1 MEILYLVGEPLFKPE
16 ESRQEFVTPFGQTDL
31 CQRVLSET
39 QNPQTVL
46 NHLREEYLAIV
57 GSLKVMGI
65 DFRIVYSHPKEVDK
79 TLIMAC
85 IEHFGCKLAGFDN
98 KYSLQAIIY
107 PRDFATV
114 LPGVVLVN
122 SAAVGIKVS
131 HKEDYR
137 IMRSP
142 YGLGGRA
149 LVCGK
154 IMLISERITLEDGRL
169 LSPQGLEEIRRM
181 GIRIGL
187 LPLPACTTISMDSGV
202 SNINNRFSCNDHLD
216 RVACLIQGKDGA
228 LHLVVDPQI
237 HSVNWKGLCSPK
249 ETLERIRSACEPL
262 GIIVH
267 CPKKL
272 EVPYSLNLVQFP
284 DGRVL
289 MTSGDEAVAEVII
302 EVVGKDKAFGTP
314 IPIRF
319 LPVWA
324 YAGIRCLTNGLPKT
338 LFIPKASA

>member
-16 ESRQEFVTPFGQTDL
+16 EPREKFDAPFSQAEL
-31 CQRVLSET
+31 CHRVFMEV
-39 QNPQTVL
+39 QNPRAVL
-46 NHLREEYLAIV
+46 ERLREEYLAIV
-57 GSLKVMGI
+57 GSLKAMGI
-65 DFRIVYSHPKEVDK
+65 DFRIVYSHPDEVDK
-79 TLIMAC
+79 GLLMIC
-85 IEHFGCKLAGFDN
+85 IKRLGCRLTGFDS
-98 KYSLQAIIY
+98 KYRHSAVTY

-114 LPGVVLVN
+114 LPGLVLVN
-122 SAAVGIKVS
+122 SKAARIMMNK
-131 HKEDYR
+131 KDDYR
-137 IMRSP
+137 IISSP
-142 YGLGGRA
+142 YGEGGRVLA
-149 LVCGK
+149 CENT
-154 IMLISERITLEDGRL
+154 MLIGERLLLEDGGL
-169 LSPQGLEEIRRM
+169 LEPAGLEEIKRL

-187 LPLPACTTISMDSGV
+187 LPLPACTTFSLKGISSK
-202 SNINNRFSCNDHLD
+202 FSFNDHLD
-216 RVACLIQGKDGA
+216 RVACLLQGKDSN

-262 GIIVH
+262 GIMVH

-289 MTSGDEAVAEVII
+289 MTSGDEAVAEVVI
-302 EVVGKDKAFGTP
+302 EIVGKDKAFGTP

-324 YAGIRCLTNGLPKT
+324 YAGIRCFTNGLPKT